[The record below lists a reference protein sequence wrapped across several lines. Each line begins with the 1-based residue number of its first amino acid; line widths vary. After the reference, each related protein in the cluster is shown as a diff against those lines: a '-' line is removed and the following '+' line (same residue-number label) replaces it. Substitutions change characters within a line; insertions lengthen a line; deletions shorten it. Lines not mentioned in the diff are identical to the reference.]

1 MSSSVKKALTPDTFM
16 KEIVMNYMN
25 GGQSQAEVI
34 SEYGPISEWD
44 TSLVEDMSKLFEN
57 TECEE
62 YGSYVSK

>member
-1 MSSSVKKALTPDTFM
+1 M

-44 TSLVEDMSKLFEN
+44 TSLVEDMSTLFEN